1 MNINP
6 LHAIDFYKTD
16 HRRQYP
22 QGTTEVYA
30 NFTPR
35 SGRLAKV
42 LDSDDVSVIFFG
54 LQYFIQDY
62 LIDCWNENFF
72 KQDKQ
77 KVISA
82 YKRRMDNS
90 LGVGAI
96 PTNHIEA
103 LHDLGYLP
111 LRIKAL
117 PEGSKVDIGIPL
129 LTVVN
134 THPDFF
140 WLTNYIES
148 VMSTYL
154 WKPITSAT
162 TAFQYKKLLTRY
174 AVKTGTSLDFVP
186 LQCHDFSFRGLSGI
200 QDGIISG
207 SAHLTSFYGTDT
219 VLAIDLLENYY
230 HADVTKEIVGVSV
243 PATEHSVMAMGLQD
257 GELETFRRLIEDLYP
272 SGIISI
278 VSDTWDFWKV
288 VTEYTAI
295 LKEKILNRDGKV
307 VLRPDSGDPVKI
319 ICGDEKALPYT
330 PENKGAIQCLWEI
343 FGGTMTPQGYKMLDS
358 HIGLIYGDSITLDRA
373 SQILSKL
380 EEKGFASGNVVFGIG
395 SYTYQYVTRDNFGF
409 AVKATSGVVNHQRR
423 NIFKNP
429 KTDNGVKKSAKGLLR
444 VEQEGDRFI
453 LYEEQTEAQEKQGVL
468 DTVFLNGKLIKSHS
482 LAEIRQRIYEL
493 SSCPTDNYL

>member
-1 MNINP
+1 MKINP
-6 LHAIDFYKTD
+6 LNAIDFYKTD

-22 QGTTEVYA
+22 EGTTEVYA

-35 SGRLAKV
+35 SKRLAKV
-42 LDSDDVSVIFFG
+42 LDQDDVRVVFFG

-62 LIDCWNENFF
+62 LIDCWQENFF
-72 KQDKQ
+72 RQDKA
-77 KVISA
+77 KVVSA
-82 YKRRMDNS
+82 YQRRMDTS

-103 LHDLGYLP
+103 LYDLGYLP

-117 PEGSKVDIGIPL
+117 PEGSLVDIGIPL
-129 LTVVN
+129 LTIVN

-162 TAFQYKKLLTRY
+162 TAFQYKKLVTEY
-174 AVKTGTSLDFVP
+174 ALKTGTPLDFT
-186 LQCHDFSFRGLSGI
+186 LFQCHDFSFRGLSGI

-207 SAHLTSFYGTDT
+207 AAHLTSFYGTDT
-219 VLAIDLLENYY
+219 VLAIDALEEYY
-230 HADVTKEIVGVSV
+230 QADATQEIIGASV

-257 GELETFRRLIEDLYP
+257 GELETFRRLISDLYP
-272 SGIISI
+272 TGILSI
-278 VSDTWDFWKV
+278 VSDTWDFWQV
-288 VTEYTAI
+288 VTEYMVI
-295 LKEKILNRDGKV
+295 LKETILQRDGKL

-319 ICGDEKALPYT
+319 ICGDDSAPPCT

-343 FGGTMTPQGYKMLDS
+343 FGGSITPEGYKMLNP

-373 SQILSKL
+373 SQILAKL

-409 AVKATSGVVNHQRR
+409 AVKATSGMVNGERR

-444 VEQEGDRFI
+444 VEKECDRFV
-453 LYEEQTEAQEKQGVL
+453 LYQEQTEKQEQQGAL
-468 DTVFLNGKLIKSHS
+468 ETVFLNGKLVKSYS
-482 LAEIRQRIYEL
+482 LKEIRERI
-493 SSCPTDNYL
+493 NGG

>member
-319 ICGDEKALPYT
+319 ICGDENAPLHPRK
-330 PENKGAIQCLWEI
+330 
-343 FGGTMTPQGYKMLDS
+343 
-358 HIGLIYGDSITLDRA
+358 
-373 SQILSKL
+373 
-380 EEKGFASGNVVFGIG
+380 
-395 SYTYQYVTRDNFGF
+395 
-409 AVKATSGVVNHQRR
+409 
-423 NIFKNP
+423 
-429 KTDNGVKKSAKGLLR
+429 
-444 VEQEGDRFI
+444 
-453 LYEEQTEAQEKQGVL
+453 
-468 DTVFLNGKLIKSHS
+468 
-482 LAEIRQRIYEL
+482 
-493 SSCPTDNYL
+493 